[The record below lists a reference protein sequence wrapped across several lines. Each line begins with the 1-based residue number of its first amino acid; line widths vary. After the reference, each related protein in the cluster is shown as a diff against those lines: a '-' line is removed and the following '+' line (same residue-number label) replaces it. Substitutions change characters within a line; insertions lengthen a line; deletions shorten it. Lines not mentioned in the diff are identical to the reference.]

1 MKLLFSLKFH
11 QEKIM
16 HWLFWEWNYLSPGEF
31 VSFLDFHRCFQSEW
45 NFRIFARCCVGWT
58 LMDPPSGWVLMLF
71 SRFLTFGLV
80 PSLSHVWFFVTPWTI
95 ACQASL
101 SVTNSWSLP
110 KLLSIESVMPPNH
123 FILCHPLLLCPQ
135 SFPPSRSFPMSCLFA
150 SRGPSIGSC
159 SFRTCPPNEYSG
171 LISLGLT
178 GLISLLSKRLWRLL
192 LTISVVKLSQDPS

>member
-95 ACQASL
+95 AHQASL
-101 SVTNSWSLP
+101 SFTIFNSLTNACP
-110 KLLSIESVMPPNH
+110 LS
-123 FILCHPLLLCPQ
+123 Q
-135 SFPPSRSFPMSCLFA
+135 
-150 SRGPSIGSC
+150 
-159 SFRTCPPNEYSG
+159 
-171 LISLGLT
+171 
-178 GLISLLSKRLWRLL
+178 WRH
-192 LTISVVKLSQDPS
+192 LTISFSVTPFSSCPQAFPASGNEPMSQILASGGQSIIILGVYRLPYHLCNWVTQSCLTLRRHGL

>member
-95 ACQASL
+95 AHQASL
-101 SVTNSWSLP
+101 SFTIFNSLTNACPLSQWRHLTISFSVTPFSS
-110 KLLSIESVMPPNH
+110 
-123 FILCHPLLLCPQ
+123 CPQ
-135 SFPPSRSFPMSCLFA
+135 SFPASGAFPMSCSSHQVAKVLELQLQHQSFQW
-150 SRGPSIGSC
+150 I
-159 SFRTCPPNEYSG
+159 FRTDC
-171 LISLGLT
+171 L
-178 GLISLLSKRLWRLL
+178 
-192 LTISVVKLSQDPS
+192 